1 MQAEVKTGCSCL
13 LLINFGSEAVQC
25 ERSYAGFP
33 FDKTCLAAPEET
45 EAAQHLCACLFVHF
59 FEVFG
64 RFLASLWQPTH
75 WSGAGV
81 CAVFLTQAQIH
92 RCWLFALLTRRGCRW
107 RKVSPLVL
115 THRNSQSY
123 GGDAAPLA
131 TLECLKPDPRQLNR
145 LPGTLARDL
154 QKSGTYKINVFDS
167 AFWRGLSNLLFP
179 LRETIW
185 AKMTPASAK
194 ESHLCYFFSP
204 GCAVSAQASQWVLRM
219 RASHSSEESHQLQAV
234 FLNKP
239 MALPIPQCYSCS
251 AGVFSSD
258 LSWTFFSAE
267 DGPRQLSKDLPSGH
281 MLSTMKNHLSHPLAI
296 WTQPHLGSKD
306 AAPRFSLG
314 LGMSPICFSREAKG

>member
-45 EAAQHLCACLFVHF
+45 EAAPHVCACLFVHF

-64 RFLASLWQPTH
+64 RLLASLWQPTH
-75 WSGAGV
+75 WAGV
-81 CAVFLTQAQIH
+81 RAVFLTQAQIH
-92 RCWLFALLTRRGCRW
+92 CCWLFALLARRGCRW

-115 THRNSQSY
+115 THPNFQSY
-123 GGDAAPLA
+123 RGDAAPLA
-131 TLECLKPDPRQLNR
+131 TLEGLKPDPRQLN
-145 LPGTLARDL
+145 GTLARDL

-204 GCAVSAQASQWVLRM
+204 GCAASAQASQRVLRM
-219 RASHSSEESHQLQAV
+219 RGSHSSEESHQLQAV
-234 FLNKP
+234 FLNTSEG
-239 MALPIPQCYSCS
+239 LPVPQCCSCS

-258 LSWTFFSAE
+258 LSRTFFSAE
-267 DGPRQLSKDLPSGH
+267 GDARQLSKDLPSGH
-281 MLSTMKNHLSHPLAI
+281 MLSTMKNHLSQPLAI
-296 WTQPHLGSKD
+296 WTQPDSGSKD

-314 LGMSPICFSREAKG
+314 LGMSPVCFSREAKG